1 MLEMLTDVT
10 YVVGQEVIY
19 EGLEFAEFVLGKKH

>member
-1 MLEMLTDVT
+1 MLETLTDVT
-10 YVVGQEVIY
+10 YVGEQEVIY